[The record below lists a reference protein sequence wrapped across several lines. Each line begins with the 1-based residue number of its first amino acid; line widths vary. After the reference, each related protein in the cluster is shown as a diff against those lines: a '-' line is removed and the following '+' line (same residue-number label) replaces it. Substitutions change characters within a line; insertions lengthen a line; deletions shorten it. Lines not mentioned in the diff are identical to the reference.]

1 MAAIGFTSNY
11 AHIKAG
17 GITSWKIKLNGD
29 ASEYSLGSIEEGKLD
44 AELITEDDSNLRN
57 LDVAL
62 KLVGSGKCVNTDTTA
77 MIKTLDA
84 IGGDKATHILAAS
97 NGQTYYGDWGTTCKL
112 VSDADADKNMY
123 VEIGTQVYMAPAT
136 WATVINGEYAAGTPN
151 ALDALYALNT
161 LPATR
166 KTAGFAKVEAKATSG
181 DTYEDMGAVKNG
193 KMTAELMTEEDGIR
207 APRSLGAWLFT
218 ISFDQM
224 QTSAELALLP
234 SILDGYFKIT
244 FISGL
249 ILTIGNN
256 VGLSWKPSVPTTIKN
271 ASIIHWELKG
281 AVQSSAW
288 DGLWT

>member
-17 GITSWKIKLNGD
+17 GITSWKVKLNGD

-44 AELITEDDSNLRN
+44 AELVTEDDSNLRN
-57 LDVAL
+57 LDVSL
-62 KLVGSGKCVNTDTTA
+62 KLSASGKCVNTDTTD
-77 MIKTLDA
+77 MIKILDSMA
-84 IGGDKATHILAAS
+84 SDKCTHILSAS
-97 NGQTYYGDWGTTCKL
+97 NGQTFYGDWGTTIKL

-123 VEIGTQVYMAPAT
+123 MEIGTDIYMAPSA
-136 WATVINGEYAAGTPN
+136 WSTVIGGGYSPGTPN
-151 ALDALYALNT
+151 VLDKLYPLNS

-193 KMTAELMTEEDGIR
+193 KMTAELMTEMDGVK
-207 APRSLGAWLFT
+207 ASRSLNAWLFT

-224 QTSAELALLP
+224 QTSSEYALLP
-234 SILDGYFKIT
+234 SVLDGYFKIT

-249 ILTIGNN
+249 VLTIGNN

-271 ASIIHWELKG
+271 AQLIHWELKG

-288 DGLWT
+288 DALWT